1 MSQNGGLPIVGV
13 TAEPKILIEGAG
25 NRSSF
30 VFRLSEPAPNG
41 GLTLNVGFIEEDGAF
56 GDDTLETENVASFDE
71 NDLGLISS
79 VTIEAGKTEAKLTFV
94 SLGDDI
100 LEDDESST
108 LFLIETPNYK
118 IDPNAREATIIE
130 TDVPVVSMSVEAP
143 TIDENGAGIFPEGPG
158 NSASFV
164 FTLSKP
170 APAGGLTLNLA
181 TFEQDGA
188 FGDDTISTEN
198 IDDFSENALGTIN
211 SITIT
216 EGATTARF
224 TLNSIG
230 DDILEGPEETT
241 IFLLDAIGYTPNPD
255 ASQATLIEVD
265 DPNFVPSTP
274 EPSLIVGVTAEPEI
288 LIEGAGNKSSFVF
301 RLSEPAPEGGLIL
314 NVGFIEEDGASG
326 DDALETENVAAFEAN
341 ELGLTSSV
349 TIEAGKTEARFT
361 AVSLGDDILEDDES
375 STLFLIETPNYKVD
389 PNAREATIIET
400 DVPVVSISVEAPTI
414 DENGAGIFLEG
425 PGNSASFVFTLS
437 KPAPA
442 GGLTL
447 NLATFEQDGAFGDD
461 TISLENIDKFSEN
474 ALGTINSITITEGAT
489 TARFTLNSIGDEILE
504 GPEETTIF
512 LLEAIG
518 YTPNPDASQATLI
531 ETDIEIPGTTGGN
544 TDQIVSFRLEDVFI
558 PAQGGSVADTI
569 IIIDQKDGLESFPDI
584 VPVAEFVKD
593 YLNTAPNEDDFLQ
606 DISTNLSQA
615 ILDNNS
621 LGLSGTVDSISVQLD
636 RKPAGILPFEFITTA
651 TNTHTGTTDQVVTIN
666 LQDVLVPVQGGT
678 VADVSIIIDQKDGL
692 QTFPDLIPVANFTE
706 EFLTTYDNP
715 DDFYQDISNNLTQ
728 AILSNPDLGLA
739 GTVDSV
745 SVQLNREAAGI
756 VPFNFSSQAIGK
768 PEETTDQIV
777 SFRLEDV
784 FIPAQGGSVADT
796 IITIDQKDGLE
807 SFPDIVPVAEFVKD
821 YLNTAPN
828 EDDFLQ
834 DISTNLSQAILDNNS
849 LGLSGTVDSISVQLD
864 RKPAGILPFEFITT
878 ATNTHTGTTDQV
890 VTINLQDV
898 LVPVQGGTVAD
909 VSIIIDQKDGLQTF
923 PDLIPVAN
931 FTEEFLTTYDNP
943 DDFYQ
948 DISNNLTQA
957 ILSNPDLGL
966 AGTVDSVS
974 VQLNREAAGIV
985 PFNFS
990 SQSISTPDTDT
1001 STDLPVVSLSVSPEL
1016 VSENNEQFTLTLNL
1030 SKPAPAGGLEVIF
1043 SETDSDNAFGDITS
1057 PPELTNASN
1066 FQSLNP
1072 VGEELARSVITIAE
1086 GATTASLSWKT
1097 LADSQTEGKE
1107 TTTYT
1112 LLSNEGYQV
1121 DTDNSVDTLTIL
1133 DTSTDVPTFTGTA
1146 NNDVLPGT
1154 SVAEII
1160 NGLAGDDIIYGNGG
1174 GDIMFGG
1181 DDNDQIF
1188 GTIDADYMNGGD
1200 GDDTMY
1206 GNGGEDT
1213 LFGGNGDNLIYGGS
1227 QADTIITGDGD
1238 DTIYANGGGDN
1249 INSGAGLDTVW
1260 LGNGEATVVLDT
1272 GLGYDIIKNFQLG
1285 ATTLQVASKDNLSFV
1300 DSADGA
1306 QILDGVDLLAV
1317 VSWNSA
1323 DTFTN
1328 NADQIFVVA

>member
-756 VPFNFSSQAIGK
+756 VPFNFSSQ
-768 PEETTDQIV
+768 
-777 SFRLEDV
+777 
-784 FIPAQGGSVADT
+784 
-796 IITIDQKDGLE
+796 
-807 SFPDIVPVAEFVKD
+807 
-821 YLNTAPN
+821 
-828 EDDFLQ
+828 
-834 DISTNLSQAILDNNS
+834 
-849 LGLSGTVDSISVQLD
+849 
-864 RKPAGILPFEFITT
+864 
-878 ATNTHTGTTDQV
+878 
-890 VTINLQDV
+890 
-898 LVPVQGGTVAD
+898 
-909 VSIIIDQKDGLQTF
+909 
-923 PDLIPVAN
+923 
-931 FTEEFLTTYDNP
+931 
-943 DDFYQ
+943 
-948 DISNNLTQA
+948 
-957 ILSNPDLGL
+957 
-966 AGTVDSVS
+966 
-974 VQLNREAAGIV
+974 
-985 PFNFS
+985 
-990 SQSISTPDTDT
+990 SISTPDTDT